1 MDSRIKSQS
10 TQMAKKGQENLE
22 WEGVIG
28 TPTSICCYIEVN
40 FDPLKLAW
48 LVTCGV
54 QSASSFNMTRVAV
67 WVKRMHYLKFVLK
80 FVFSSKETA
89 KIPTAERLNTP
100 SRKQTCVNQFKL
112 KGF

>member
-10 TQMAKKGQENLE
+10 TQMATKGQENLK

-28 TPTSICCYIEVN
+28 TPIEVN

-54 QSASSFNMTRVAV
+54 QSASSFRHHACCSVGKTNALFKVCPKICLPLSTATVLIKVIIIMLLFIRCLRKAGS
-67 WVKRMHYLKFVLK
+67 YLI
-80 FVFSSKETA
+80 KEQN
-89 KIPTAERLNTP
+89 K
-100 SRKQTCVNQFKL
+100 K
-112 KGF
+112 